1 MFARGKSQ
9 LIELLKQ
16 SYTKQF
22 SLPQAWRAIGPRW
35 YVSSLWPCDSLESKQ
50 YSLLNLLA
58 VAHTER
64 LDPKP
69 VIQAMACEHRGL
81 YRRRLTLLAKRLE
94 KSTLVQALE
103 KTPDALSEDV
113 VLAIRFGSQSGTLT
127 STYDQLK
134 ATEKPQMDVLRATQ
148 RSAKVY
154 LVAIAIAICVVLPF
168 MMFFIAPTF
177 RKMWDDFGRSPEIG
191 WSLKSLMQVCF
202 LIAEYFLWVCVSC
215 IALAW
220 LVWSSASQRF
230 FRRHIADRF
239 FRPNAMMRSARLF
252 RMLSIAVESGRPLS
266 GSLSTLAKYH
276 FDSNIRHRLL
286 LARNEL
292 EQGGDDWSS
301 LVDARF
307 ITPKEFEA
315 IHSSDSSRV
324 RSWMLCRMASVK
336 LETAHQR
343 VLMRSAI
350 LQPLAILLF
359 AGIVLWICFS
369 FFSFITNLIQS
380 LAG

>member
-1 MFARGKSQ
+1 
-9 LIELLKQ
+9 
-16 SYTKQF
+16 
-22 SLPQAWRAIGPRW
+22 
-35 YVSSLWPCDSLESKQ
+35 LESKQ
-50 YSLLNLLA
+50 YSLLSLLA

-69 VIQAMACEHRGL
+69 VIHALASEHRGR
-81 YRRRLTLLAKRLE
+81 YRRRLTLLAKRLD

-103 KTPDALSEDV
+103 KTPDALSEDM

-127 STYDQLK
+127 STYVQLMV
-134 ATEKPQMDVLRATQ
+134 TEKPQMDVLRATQ
-148 RSAKVY
+148 RSSKVY
-154 LVAIAIAICVVLPF
+154 LAAIALCVVLSF
-168 MMFFIAPTF
+168 VLFVVPTL
-177 RKMWDDFGRSPEIG
+177 RRMWDEFGGPPETG
-191 WSLKSLMQVCF
+191 WTLIQVSL
-202 LIAEYFLWVCVSC
+202 LISNHFFWVCVSC
-215 IALAW
+215 VALAW

-230 FRRHIADRF
+230 FRRHIANRF

-252 RMLSIAVESGRPLS
+252 RMLSIAVEAGRPLS

-276 FDSNIRHRLL
+276 FDSNIRNRLL
-286 LARNEL
+286 LARNEV
-292 EQGGDDWSS
+292 EQGVDDWSS
-301 LVDARF
+301 LVDAK
-307 ITPKEFEA
+307 IISPKEFQA

-336 LETAHQR
+336 LETTQQN

-350 LQPLAILLF
+350 LQPMAILIF
-359 AGIVLWICFS
+359 AAIVLGICFS

>member
-1 MFARGKSQ
+1 MVDRWKSR

-16 SYTKQF
+16 SYTKQY
-22 SLPQAWRAIGPRW
+22 SLPHAWRAIGPRW

-50 YSLLNLLA
+50 YSLLSLLA

-69 VIQAMACEHRGL
+69 VIHALASEHRGA
-81 YRRRLTLLAKRLE
+81 YRRRLTFLAKRLE

-127 STYDQLK
+127 STYAQMM
-134 ATEKPQMDVLRATQ
+134 ATEKPRMDVLRATQ
-148 RSAKVY
+148 QSSKVY
-154 LVAIAIAICVVLPF
+154 WTAIALAICIVLPF

-177 RKMWDDFGRSPEIG
+177 RKMWVDFDRSPEIG
-191 WSLKSLMQVCF
+191 WSLKSLMQVYS
-202 LIAEYFLWVCVSC
+202 LISEHLLWVCVSC

-230 FRRHIADRF
+230 FRRHLADRL
-239 FRPNAMMRSARLF
+239 FRPNALMRSARLF
-252 RMLSIAVESGRPLS
+252 RMLSIAVEAGRPIS

-276 FDSNIRHRLL
+276 FDPNIRNRLL

-292 EQGGDDWSS
+292 EQGVDDWSS
-301 LVDARF
+301 LVDAK
-307 ITPKEFEA
+307 IISPKEFQA
-315 IHSSDSSRV
+315 IHSSDSGRV
-324 RSWMLCRMASVK
+324 RSWMLFRMASVK
-336 LETAHQR
+336 LETAQQS

-350 LQPLAILLF
+350 LQPIVILIF
-359 AGIVLWICFS
+359 AAIVLWICFS
-369 FFSFITNLIQS
+369 FFSFITTLIQS